1 MAETSASALRLAD
14 LLEKFRRVLVIGFE
28 EIPPNYPQDRFIPSF
43 TADRD
48 VAAAI
53 VTNVAILFPADAVR
67 LRIALDRFYAVRDW
81 PLLVPCPGDDEG
93 WRDYQQRHVKPL
105 RYRASVLAA
114 VLAEVRDLVN
124 ESTQP
129 VAKSGQGE
137 ENSDATLLPPS
148 PSSPAKMS
156 EWIRQARELVR
167 GQEGCAIGN
176 SGIGRTVRE
185 HFLRHLE
192 LVPGWPGVYQKF
204 QPDKF
209 QTIRELVA
217 MMIHVGVAVQCGV
230 EKVLTRQKRS
240 GRQRGSGGRK
250 TIHLRIG

>member
-93 WRDYQQRHVKPL
+93 WRDYQQRRVKPL
-105 RYRASVLAA
+105 RYRAF
-114 VLAEVRDLVN
+114 
-124 ESTQP
+124 
-129 VAKSGQGE
+129 
-137 ENSDATLLPPS
+137 
-148 PSSPAKMS
+148 
-156 EWIRQARELVR
+156 
-167 GQEGCAIGN
+167 
-176 SGIGRTVRE
+176 GIG
-185 HFLRHLE
+185 
-192 LVPGWPGVYQKF
+192 G
-204 QPDKF
+204 
-209 QTIRELVA
+209 
-217 MMIHVGVAVQCGV
+217 
-230 EKVLTRQKRS
+230 
-240 GRQRGSGGRK
+240 GSC
-250 TIHLRIG
+250 